1 FDCTNTLSDKLQ
13 ETLNVAVEA
22 PAGIDVL
29 LSILCQ
35 KLEYSVLGLI
45 QLLNMFAETC
55 SAKLKFT
62 AKDCDSTTGQPDSDD
77 GYEDDYV
84 LEDYPTTFNDRLK
97 PHLALHREEMGCMNE
112 LQETF
117 SLSAIR
123 TLDEAVCNIKYFLCL
138 QPCEW
143 LDKVPEGKSA
153 HFVLFSGRP

>member
-1 FDCTNTLSDKLQ
+1 
-13 ETLNVAVEA
+13 
-22 PAGIDVL
+22 
-29 LSILCQ
+29 
-35 KLEYSVLGLI
+35 
-45 QLLNMFAETC
+45 MFAETC

-62 AKDCDSTTGQPDSDD
+62 AKNCDSTTGLPDSDD

-84 LEDYPTTFNDRLK
+84 VSNWISLKLFRHLHWSSDFFSLKMLWFEYPTTFNDRLK

-123 TLDEAVCNIKYFLCL
+123 TLDEAVCNIKSFLCL

-143 LDKVPEGKSA
+143 LDKVTEGKSA